1 MPIKSHNFPSGWT
14 TARLASLCDVLIG
27 GTPSRNKQE
36 FWDASKSGKNVWV
49 SIADLSKL
57 NGKYIS
63 DSSEYISDEGVRRSN
78 VKKVLPGTVLMS
90 FKLSIGKV
98 AIAKTPLFTNEAIAA
113 FNIKQPDRI
122 VSDYL
127 YYLLPTLEY
136 ETDQAIKGKTLNKE
150 KLNEVELTLP
160 SLNEQKKIAEILSAV
175 DGEIQKTEAIIS
187 ATEKMKRGLMKT
199 LFNSDQMVL
208 LDSVAKR
215 GSGHTPNKQHP
226 EYWNGGIKWVS
237 LADSQRLDN
246 RYIHETDKQISLQG
260 IEHSSA
266 VLHSRNTV
274 IICRDAGIGRVA
286 ILRDDDMAV
295 SQHFIAWKCGENL
308 NFKYLYY
315 WLQSQKNT
323 FEQIATGTTIKTIGL
338 SFFKNLQIPFLNMH
352 EQEKIGYLFWSVDDR
367 ILTYQTLKAK
377 LALLKKGL
385 MRDLLSGSVRVN

>member
-1 MPIKSHNFPSGWT
+1 MSTESHNFPSGWT
-14 TARLASLCDVLIG
+14 TARLALLCDVLIG

-36 FWDASKSGKNVWV
+36 FWDADKSGKNVWV

-160 SLNEQKKIAEILSAV
+160 PVGEQKKIAEIISTV
-175 DGEIQKTEAIIS
+175 DNEIQKTDEIITATVKLKSGLMQKFFEEASGETVRLSEVIKITNGQVDPKQEPYKGMYLLAPNHIESGTGRILERATAESQCAISGKYFVEKGDVVYSKIRPYLMKVAIADQDCLCSADMYPLKAHGGMSDQFLFYLLLSERFTNFANSIS
-187 ATEKMKRGLMKT
+187 ARTGIPKLNRDELGNYSFSLPSKDRQDSIT
-199 LFNSDQMVL
+199 SIL
-208 LDSVAKR
+208 LSIDGKISINLK
-215 GSGHTPNKQHP
+215 
-226 EYWNGGIKWVS
+226 IKEQ
-237 LADSQRLDN
+237 LL
-246 RYIHETDKQISLQG
+246 YI
-260 IEHSSA
+260 
-266 VLHSRNTV
+266 
-274 IICRDAGIGRVA
+274 
-286 ILRDDDMAV
+286 
-295 SQHFIAWKCGENL
+295 
-308 NFKYLYY
+308 
-315 WLQSQKNT
+315 
-323 FEQIATGTTIKTIGL
+323 
-338 SFFKNLQIPFLNMH
+338 
-352 EQEKIGYLFWSVDDR
+352 
-367 ILTYQTLKAK
+367 
-377 LALLKKGL
+377 KKGL
-385 MRDLLSGSVRVN
+385 MQDFFSGKVRVKT